1 MPKSYQALF
10 ALATLLVSDVAG
22 FRFTYPNHGVDD
34 YIFKD
39 GDTVIVNWEPQIL
52 LPEIYVSCGP
62 KSNVRA
68 NTHDNTV
75 GKGI

>member
-22 FRFTYPNHGVDD
+22 FRFTYPKHGVDD

-52 LPEIYVSCGP
+52 LPEIYLSCGP
-62 KSNVRA
+62 KANVLA
-68 NTHDNTV
+68 NTQDNTV
-75 GKGI
+75 GKEI